1 MAKGQLSQRRSRIPS
16 RPDISSRDAL
26 ETVGSGDQYLLYA
39 AKSGGLT
46 AGTAYSVSKS
56 AMTGLTFSIAR
67 ETAGQGVTSNA
78 IAPACVMSPM
88 VSEQLN
94 DEQRAAQ
101 LAQSRSGDFA
111 NLKESPTP
119 FHSSRHL

>member
-1 MAKGQLSQRRSRIPS
+1 
-16 RPDISSRDAL
+16 
-26 ETVGSGDQYLLYA
+26 
-39 AKSGGLT
+39 
-46 AGTAYSVSKS
+46 
-56 AMTGLTFSIAR
+56 MTGLTFSIAR